1 VSDFDP
7 EALFARLGAAGVD
20 YVVIG
25 GWAVNAHGHRR
36 LTGDLDICPDPD
48 PKNLGRLARLLAD
61 LHAEHLGAGD
71 FQADELPGDATDP
84 DSLAAGGN
92 FRVVTDLG
100 VLDVMQWVP
109 GLGTDDVF
117 AALAADAIEGTV
129 FGVQVRVCSLE
140 ALRAMKR
147 AAARPI
153 DEQDL
158 EALG

>member
-7 EALFARLGAAGVD
+7 QALFERLGRAGVD

-48 PKNLGRLARLLAD
+48 PANLRRLAGVLAE
-61 LHAEHLGAGD
+61 LHADHLGAGD
-71 FQADELPGDATDP
+71 FDAREIPGDPTDP

-92 FRVVTDLG
+92 FRVMTDLG

-109 GLGTDDVF
+109 GIDSDHAF
-117 AALAADAIEGTV
+117 ARLAEDAIEGSV
-129 FGVQVRVCSLE
+129 FGVRVRVCSLD

-147 AAARPI
+147 AAGRAI